1 MDSEIEV
8 IAPVTSIMVTWRMVK
23 RTLIEI
29 PNKARIPF
37 AVADRAIPS
46 GVEKK
51 RTSMITVPAPSRWR
65 PSRSRLIEEDEP
77 NADNEDVHDGQ
88 EERCDEV
95 HGYRLCG
102 GVLVEVDTVD
112 SQ

>member
-1 MDSEIEV
+1 MRRMDSEIEV

-46 GVEKK
+46 GVKKK

-65 PSRSRLIEEDEP
+65 PSRFP
-77 NADNEDVHDGQ
+77 T
-88 EERCDEV
+88 
-95 HGYRLCG
+95 Y
-102 GVLVEVDTVD
+102 
-112 SQ
+112 